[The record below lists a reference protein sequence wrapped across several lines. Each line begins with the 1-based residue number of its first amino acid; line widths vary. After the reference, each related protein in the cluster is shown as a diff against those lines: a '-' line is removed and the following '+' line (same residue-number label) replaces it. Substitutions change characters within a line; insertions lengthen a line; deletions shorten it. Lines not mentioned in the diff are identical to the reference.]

1 MQVENP
7 YNPLEKRNLGISVA
21 DALLQRPLGPLPPAE
36 PFIAAGIYAL
46 YYNGS
51 FSAYRPISLRYCA
64 GKKEIPIYVG
74 KAIPKGGRKG
84 IENLLSV
91 GSVLYNR
98 LAEHAESI
106 LAAQNIEVTDF
117 LCRYLAVDDIWIP
130 LGESL
135 MIQMFAPVWNLVLEG
150 FGNHDP
156 GTGRHAGEKPRWD
169 VLHPGRTWANRMQK
183 PNKRS
188 AEELFHLIEK
198 HFEKYVVS
206 MDRPPGQLSGT
217 IEPGNP

>member
-1 MQVENP
+1 MQAETP
-7 YNPLEKRNLGISVA
+7 YNPLEKKNLGISVA

-46 YYNGS
+46 YYNGD
-51 FSAYRPISLRYCA
+51 FPTYRPISLRHRED
-64 GKKEIPIYVG
+64 KKEIPIYVG

-84 IENLLSV
+84 IESALSA
-91 GSVLYNR
+91 GPVLYNR
-98 LAEHAESI
+98 LTEHAESI
-106 LAAQNIEVTDF
+106 TAARNIELSDF

-135 MIQMFAPVWNLVLEG
+135 MIQMFAPVWNVILEG

-156 GTGRHAGEKPRWD
+156 GAGRHAGEKPRWD
-169 VLHPGRTWANRMQK
+169 VVHPGRAWASRMQK

-188 AEELFHLIEK
+188 EEELLRLIDE
-198 HFEKYVVS
+198 HFA
-206 MDRPPGQLSGT
+206 
-217 IEPGNP
+217 